1 MIYWATRETKPTS
14 DNQKYHRYNRF
25 QRFFFC
31 LKSKQIGLQ
40 KQGNMVYKIRKMH
53 IIESN
58 MWMANWF
65 IGPQEKP
72 NQKQLAA
79 KNATIAIF
87 FREYICLKSNLN
99 KSVYR
104 NKNQRNECYR
114 IKYVN
119 GQLIYWAT
127 RETKPK
133 TTGSQNATMALFHI
147 ICPPE
152 ILVKIFAKIHT

>member
-1 MIYWATRETKPTS
+1 
-14 DNQKYHRYNRF
+14 
-25 QRFFFC
+25 
-31 LKSKQIGLQ
+31 
-40 KQGNMVYKIRKMH
+40 
-53 IIESN
+53 
-58 MWMANWF
+58 MANWF

-114 IKYVN
+114 IKYDQVTN
-119 GQLIYWAT
+119 YLENMIFFSEKIIVGPLWRYHSATFGSDGLDPIY
-127 RETKPK
+127 
-133 TTGSQNATMALFHI
+133 
-147 ICPPE
+147 
-152 ILVKIFAKIHT
+152 

>member
-1 MIYWATRETKPTS
+1 MGLFKMASLVIIVVKKWYLNMI
-14 DNQKYHRYNRF
+14 KYYNF
-25 QRFFFC
+25 
-31 LKSKQIGLQ
+31 LGSNESVDSKG
-40 KQGNMVYKIRKMH
+40 K
-53 IIESN
+53 
-58 MWMANWF
+58 
-65 IGPQEKP
+65 EKP

-119 GQLIYWAT
+119 GQLIY
-127 RETKPK
+127 
-133 TTGSQNATMALFHI
+133 
-147 ICPPE
+147 
-152 ILVKIFAKIHT
+152 